1 MSESPTTP
9 ATKDNEKVV
18 VWVCYGL
25 YGLGLLGLLV
35 PSIAALIVNYI
46 KVDQSRPPYTEH
58 HRWLIRTFWWGLLWG
73 VLGAVLTL
81 VGIGVVILFAVAV
94 WWLYRLVKGALAL
107 SENRAPVAAAL
118 GG

>member
-1 MSESPTTP
+1 MTEDATTP
-9 ATKDNEKVV
+9 TKDNERVV

-25 YGLGLLGLLV
+25 YGLGLFGMLI

-46 KVDQSRPPYTEH
+46 KVDQSRAPYAEH

-73 VLGAVLTL
+73 VIGALL
-81 VGIGVVILFAVAV
+81 MFVGVGAVILFAVAI
-94 WWLYRLVKGALAL
+94 WWLYRLIKGALAL
-107 SENRAPVAAAL
+107 SENRAPVAIPI